1 MLLLNHFL
9 YRHFLYRHWII
20 PTSTRPSL
28 DLRHGQGSALYPNG
42 EKYMGEWKRNVHHGV
57 GIYRWSNGKWRKGE
71 WSMGKRVRWLTNDR
85 VGGLP

>member
-1 MLLLNHFL
+1 MRSGHGSSLL
-9 YRHFLYRHWII
+9 
-20 PTSTRPSL
+20 
-28 DLRHGQGSALYPNG
+28 PNG
-42 EKYMGEWKRNVHHGV
+42 EKYIGDWKNNVYHGQ